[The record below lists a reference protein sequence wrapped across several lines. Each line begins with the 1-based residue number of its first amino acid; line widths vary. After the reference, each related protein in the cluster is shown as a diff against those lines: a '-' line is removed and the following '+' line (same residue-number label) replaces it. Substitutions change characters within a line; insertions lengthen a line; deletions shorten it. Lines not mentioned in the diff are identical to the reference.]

1 MTSGDSQQK
10 RSKEKEEPGKVD
22 LERVEISAKE
32 IKGKERTSKV
42 DLERVTKKMY
52 SESEMK

>member
-22 LERVEISAKE
+22 LEKVEISAKE